1 MKKLGKLRSLRVGA
15 KRRKYGKGKE
25 GKAESERD
33 EASSGGQFVHN
44 VNCSNYYD
52 IIIHPNCTANR
63 HAKCLIASSRGG
75 GVRRVQRTA
84 RRGRR
89 RWVEGKVHAI
99 KLIATTLEYNDN
111 PDYTATF

>member
-25 GKAESERD
+25 EKAESERD

-63 HAKCLIASSRGG
+63 HAKCLIASSGG
-75 GVRRVQRTA
+75 WEGC
-84 RRGRR
+84 RGRR
-89 RWVEGKVHAI
+89 AEGGDGGWRERYMQ
-99 KLIATTLEYNDN
+99 LN
-111 PDYTATF
+111 